1 MAMGK
6 MVTPSRKVKPAQRRR
21 RSAMDKYKPPSPY
34 IEHVFRCSLTGR
46 DPNPDEKRYERMQFW
61 DEIMETH
68 IRSTEAALRM
78 SQELETMIRHEAKER
93 NSNGDNQKTNAIQT
107 KKEE

>member
-1 MAMGK
+1 
-6 MVTPSRKVKPAQRRR
+6 
-21 RSAMDKYKPPSPY
+21 MDKYRPPSPY

-61 DEIMETH
+61 DEIMENH
-68 IRSTEAALRM
+68 VRSIEAALRM
-78 SQELETMIRHEAKER
+78 SQELETAIRQAAKER
-93 NSNGDNQKTNAIQT
+93 NGKEANQETNAIQT

>member
-1 MAMGK
+1 
-6 MVTPSRKVKPAQRRR
+6 
-21 RSAMDKYKPPSPY
+21 MDKYRPPSPY

-68 IRSTEAALRM
+68 IRSTTAALKM
-78 SQELETMIRHEAKER
+78 SDELETAIRQAAKEH
-93 NSNGDNQKTNAIQT
+93 NDEEVNKEINVT
-107 KKEE
+107 KIGKENES

>member
-1 MAMGK
+1 
-6 MVTPSRKVKPAQRRR
+6 
-21 RSAMDKYKPPSPY
+21 MDKYKPPSPY

-46 DPNPDEKRYERMQFW
+46 DPHPDAKRYERMQFW

-68 IRSTEAALRM
+68 IRGTEAALRM
-78 SQELETMIRHEAKER
+78 SQEMEKEIRQAAKER
-93 NSNGDNQKTNAIQT
+93 ISKDVNRETNIQD

>member
-1 MAMGK
+1 
-6 MVTPSRKVKPAQRRR
+6 
-21 RSAMDKYKPPSPY
+21 MDKYRPPSPY

-46 DPNPDEKRYERMQFW
+46 DPNPDEKRYQRMQFW

-78 SQELETMIRHEAKER
+78 SDELETAIRQAAKE
-93 NSNGDNQKTNAIQT
+93 SNNEEVNTEINAT
-107 KKEE
+107 KIEKEE